1 MADLRDQI
9 TDLTRRAGDL
19 ALKHYRKTGFELKSD
34 GSVVT
39 VADEE
44 VEDFLRPRVGE
55 IIPDSAYLGE
65 ETVSDANAIEQAR
78 GSQWVWVVDPIDGT
92 AAFTQGLDT
101 FCISVGLFRNHEP
114 HTGCVFFP
122 ALGHLYYAESGAGVF
137 YDDERVEVLDEMPV
151 LDRACLYVSSGAH
164 QKYRITFSGKV
175 RAMGSTALHYCLVAR
190 GAAVGAIS
198 TGHVWDMAAA
208 AAAIKEAG
216 GVMKHLD
223 GRPIEWAK
231 WYTGE
236 GLRPAVLA
244 APPSIWDHVAET
256 IEPFGERDD

>member
-1 MADLRDQI
+1 MKDLTDQL
-9 TDLTRRAGDL
+9 TDLTRRAGDISL
-19 ALKHYRKTGFELKSD
+19 EHYRKTGFELKSD

-44 VEDFLRPRVGE
+44 VEDFLRPRLME

-65 ETVSDANAIEQAR
+65 ETVSDAESIQKAR
-78 GSQWVWVVDPIDGT
+78 GSEWVWIVDPIDGT

-101 FCISVGLFRNHEP
+101 FCISVGLFHNHKP

-122 ALGHLYYAESGAGVF
+122 ALEHLYVAQSGKGAF
-137 YDDERVEVLDEMPV
+137 YDGSQVKVLEEMPV

-164 QKYRITFSGKV
+164 QKYRLTFSGKV
-175 RAMGSTALHYCLVAR
+175 RAMGSTALHYVLVAR

-208 AAAIKEAG
+208 AALIKEAG

-223 GRPIEWAK
+223 GSSIEWDA

-244 APPSIWDHVAET
+244 APPNLWDELSVT
-256 IEPFGERDD
+256 IDPFGDES

>member
-1 MADLRDQI
+1 MQDLSDQL
-9 TDLTRRAGDL
+9 TDLTRRAGDI
-19 ALKHYRKTGFELKSD
+19 ALKHYQDTGFELKSD

-44 VEDFLRPRVGE
+44 VEDFLRPQLLKIV
-55 IIPDSAYLGE
+55 PNSAYIGE
-65 ETVSDANAIEQAR
+65 ETVSDSEGVEKAR
-78 GSQWVWVVDPIDGT
+78 ASEWVWIVDPIDGT

-101 FCISVGLFRNHEP
+101 FCISVGLFHNHKL

-122 ALGHLYYAESGAGVF
+122 ALEHLYFAQSGKGAF
-137 YDDERVEVLDEMPV
+137 YDGAQAEVLNEMPV

-164 QKYRITFSGKV
+164 QKYRMTFSGKV
-175 RAMGSTALHYCLVAR
+175 RAMGSTALHYSLVAR

-208 AAAIKEAG
+208 AAVIKEAG
-216 GVMKHLD
+216 GMMKHLD
-223 GRPIEWAK
+223 GSSIEWDE

-236 GLRPAVLA
+236 GLRPPVLA
-244 APPSIWDHVAET
+244 SPPALWDEMAGT
-256 IEPFGERDD
+256 IEPFDHED